1 MTTRAKRK
9 IREHRESARTYAT
22 WSHALQ
28 TVSRRPGAQPLQLT
42 TGDILLFGL

>member
-22 WSHALQ
+22 WSRALQ

-42 TGDILLFGL
+42 IGDILLFGL